1 MFVVVGVCIKY
12 ILKTC
17 SISEVD
23 WVLLLI
29 FFRRDVCGVFVCLWQ
44 LVCVFV
50 VSEDVSEAYDAVP
63 AFPLLGI
70 WTYNHR
76 A

>member
-1 MFVVVGVCIKY
+1 MPPCATSKVA
-12 ILKTC
+12 
-17 SISEVD
+17 
-23 WVLLLI
+23 WVSLLS
-29 FFRRDVCGVFVCLWQ
+29 FFYRDVCGVSVCLWQ

-50 VSEDVSEAYDAVP
+50 VLEDVSEAYDVIP

-70 WTYNHR
+70 WIYKHG